1 MTNSIVPCHWSCSTV
16 HSSTSVTSSS
26 LIDSESLASSYLS
39 PWRGQLWK
47 MQDHHDPIQV
57 VIDCTPGVLT
67 LGILSSLPSD
77 PIVLDKV
84 VHLFLMR
91 VLWSL
96 LLKQRSLSPVMHWSQ
111 LRAGETI
118 AGKGCVSRPPAMHRH
133 APTVCQVTTSSTS
146 YRIISTRGSARF
158 FLSGG
163 GEYLRANK
171 YSSKVVRSS
180 SSISVSRKSAH

>member
-1 MTNSIVPCHWSCSTV
+1 
-16 HSSTSVTSSS
+16 
-26 LIDSESLASSYLS
+26 
-39 PWRGQLWK
+39 

-96 LLKQRSLSPVMHWSQ
+96 LLKQRSLSPVMH
-111 LRAGETI
+111 
-118 AGKGCVSRPPAMHRH
+118 
-133 APTVCQVTTSSTS
+133 
-146 YRIISTRGSARF
+146 
-158 FLSGG
+158 
-163 GEYLRANK
+163 
-171 YSSKVVRSS
+171 
-180 SSISVSRKSAH
+180 